1 MAGYTQIN
9 LKDMIE
15 ELGEDRTK
23 TILAGFSCP
32 LNGDVEF
39 FLKKKSIEF
48 MKQGL
53 ASTTLVFVSYKEE
66 PKLVGYY
73 SLANKTINI
82 KRDKLSKSL
91 VKRLNKFCQYNS
103 ILKIHTMAAPLIGQL
118 GKNFTDGINKQITG
132 DELLKMA
139 CDQVQFIHKLGGG
152 KVAYLECEDV
162 DKLKKFYGSNGFVEF
177 GKRELDGDEEHVKG
191 KYLIQMLK
199 YFK

>member
-9 LKDMIE
+9 LMDMIE
-15 ELGEDRTK
+15 ALGEDRVK
-23 TILAGFSCP
+23 AILADFSCP
-32 LNGDVEF
+32 LNEDVEF
-39 FLKKKSIEF
+39 FLKKKAIEF

-53 ASTTLVFVSYKEE
+53 ASTTLVFVSYKKE

-73 SLANKTINI
+73 TLANKTINI

-91 VKRLNKFCQYNS
+91 IKRLNKFCQYNS

-118 GKNFTDGINKQITG
+118 GKNFTDGINEQITG

-139 CDQVQFIHKLGGG
+139 CDQVHFIHKLCGG

-162 DKLKKFYGSNGFVEF
+162 DKLKKFYDSNGFVEF